1 MGFIQGKKFFVAL
14 CIAVFAVS
22 FIVVLYK
29 NGEYGDDGTY
39 TWIVNQDTKVLLEP
53 AITREEKTRGLSGR
67 ESLSL
72 EEGMFFIYS
81 TPQQYSFWMKDMLFS
96 IDIIWLDEEFRVVN
110 IKHNVSPDTYPTT
123 FVPTQEAQYVVEV
136 QNGFAKSHE
145 VKIGEVLE
153 IVKTD
158 D

>member
-1 MGFIQGKKFFVAL
+1 
-14 CIAVFAVS
+14 
-22 FIVVLYK
+22 
-29 NGEYGDDGTY
+29 
-39 TWIVNQDTKVLLEP
+39 
-53 AITREEKTRGLSGR
+53 
-67 ESLSL
+67 
-72 EEGMFFIYS
+72 
-81 TPQQYSFWMKDMLFS
+81 MLFS